1 MPSHLPLTMKNSIKR
16 INVLDFGHYKDV
28 VTDLE
33 VTFFWQTR
41 FRVDLAKL
49 VQLQNIIPFSFSR
62 KFLLT
67 RAYTNGLKVELNS
80 TSI

>member
-1 MPSHLPLTMKNSIKR
+1 MFWIF
-16 INVLDFGHYKDV
+16 DYYKDV

-33 VTFFWQTR
+33 VTFFWQPR

-67 RAYTNGLKVELNS
+67 RAYTNGFTVEVNS
-80 TSI
+80 ISI